1 MSDQSAGGFKGEQS
15 DVSVLQTATV
25 TCADALTPE
34 RSDVHVFKGLL
45 VKSSATHACDAPRQ
59 LLFLTTSPSPIE
71 ETDPQDI
78 DVNSITEDTRISY
91 LLHADPDVMDGEV
104 GLLIPTPPSFSPRM
118 LSAFSRVHG
127 APRDSSQVLT
137 TGTTRRHA
145 SRTTRLSL
153 QPMKMGWQH
162 GGYVRSWNYHKE
174 ICCHPTRACATAIWD
189 KSRRKF
195 LVLFRRSSLLSA
207 SGPDRRDSLHPCQ
220 RRARRRR
227 PNDRHRR
234 VGAGRER

>member
-59 LLFLTTSPSPIE
+59 LLFLTTRPSPIE

-104 GLLIPTPPSFSPRM
+104 GLLIPTPPSLSPRM

-174 ICCHPTRACATAIWD
+174 N
-189 KSRRKF
+189 
-195 LVLFRRSSLLSA
+195 LLSSHESLCNSDLGQIQEEVPRVVPQELTTERLGSRPARLSSSMPA
-207 SGPDRRDSLHPCQ
+207 SCKAPTS
-220 RRARRRR
+220 
-227 PNDRHRR
+227 
-234 VGAGRER
+234 